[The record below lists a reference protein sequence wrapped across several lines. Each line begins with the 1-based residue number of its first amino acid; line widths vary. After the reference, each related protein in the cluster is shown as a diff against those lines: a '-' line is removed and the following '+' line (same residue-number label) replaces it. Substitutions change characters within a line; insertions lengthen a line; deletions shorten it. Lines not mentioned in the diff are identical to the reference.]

1 MLKHHNNMRK
11 GSRGKKHPQR
21 SELGRP
27 TVSSLVPA
35 DGILRNK
42 HDYTFMLPF
51 EQVSVSTY
59 NWSGT
64 SAALA
69 GPLTLTPTA
78 TLSNICDVYRVKQI
92 KVTLTANVSSPIAA
106 ITRYAVAYD
115 PTSASALNYSAVARY
130 ADSISWSPSADNP
143 SLEIIIKNPAYDSGS
158 TILYDNNT
166 VSVESSNPWTAGVLT
181 VAPMITVTQ
190 NLYVDYEFLIL
201 CMQPRL
207 F

>member
-1 MLKHHNNMRK
+1 MLKHLNNKRK

-21 SELGRP
+21 RELGKP
-27 TVSSLVPA
+27 VVSSLVPV

-51 EQVSVSTY
+51 EQVSVTTY
-59 NWSGT
+59 SWNSA
-64 SAALA
+64 SAAIA
-69 GPLTLTPTA
+69 GSLTMTPSA
-78 TLSNICDVYRVKQI
+78 TLSNICDVYRIKQI
-92 KVTLTANVSSPIAA
+92 KITLTANVSSPIAA

-158 TILYDNNT
+158 TILYDCNT
-166 VSVESSNPWTAGVLT
+166 VSVESSNSWTAGVLT
-181 VAPMITVTQ
+181 VAPMTAVTQ
-190 NLYVDYEFLIL
+190 NLYVDYEYLVL

>member
-1 MLKHHNNMRK
+1 MLKHLNNKRK

-21 SELGRP
+21 RELGKP
-27 TVSSLVPA
+27 IVSSLVPV

-59 NWSGT
+59 NWGGT
-64 SAALA
+64 SAAIA
-69 GPLTLTPTA
+69 GSLTMTPSA
-78 TLSNICDVYRVKQI
+78 TLSNICDVYRIKQI
-92 KVTLTANVSSPIAA
+92 KITLTANVSSPIAA

-143 SLEIIIKNPAYDSGS
+143 SLEIIIKNPAAARRR
-158 TILYDNNT
+158 
-166 VSVESSNPWTAGVLT
+166 TAAGRSRCPT
-181 VAPMITVTQ
+181 TPTGRTPAAAAGPIPAAPTTTPDRIA
-190 NLYVDYEFLIL
+190 
-201 CMQPRL
+201 RA
-207 F
+207 

>member
-1 MLKHHNNMRK
+1 MLKHHTNMRK

-27 TVSSLVPA
+27 TVSSVVVA
-35 DGILRNK
+35 AGVLRNK
-42 HDYTFMLPF
+42 HDFTFMLPF
-51 EQVSVSTY
+51 EQVSIGTY
-59 NWSGT
+59 NWGGT
-64 SAALA
+64 SAAIV
-69 GPLTLTPTA
+69 GSITMTPSA
-78 TLSNICDVYRVKQI
+78 TLANICDVYRVKQI
-92 KVTLTANVSSPIAA
+92 KVTLTASSPGSSM
-106 ITRYAVAYD
+106 TRYAVAYD

-130 ADSISWSPSADNP
+130 ANSIIWSPSADNP

-158 TILYDNNT
+158 TILYDNDT

>member
-21 SELGRP
+21 RALGRP
-27 TVSSLVPA
+27 TVSSLVPV

-59 NWSGT
+59 NWGGT
-64 SAALA
+64 SAAIA
-69 GPLTLTPTA
+69 GSLTMTPSS
-78 TLSNICDVYRVKQI
+78 TLSNICDVYRVIQI
-92 KVTLTANVSSPIAA
+92 KVTLTANASSPGSA

-130 ADSISWSPSADNP
+130 ADSISWSPSPDNP
-143 SLEIIIKNPAYDSGS
+143 SVEIIIKNPAYDSGS
-158 TILYDNNT
+158 TILYDNDT
-166 VSVESSNPWTAGVLT
+166 ISVESSNPWTAGVLT
-181 VAPMITVTQ
+181 VAPMTAVTQ
-190 NLYVDYEFLIL
+190 NLFVDYEFLVL
-201 CMQPRL
+201 CLQPRL

>member
-21 SELGRP
+21 RELGRP

-35 DGILRNK
+35 DGVCRNK

-51 EQVSVSTY
+51 EQVSTSTY
-59 NWSGT
+59 TWTGG
-64 SAALA
+64 AAAVA
-69 GPLTLTPTA
+69 GSLTMTPSA
-78 TLSNICDVYRVKQI
+78 TLSNVCDAYRVKQI
-92 KVTLTANVSSPIAA
+92 KVTLTANLSSPTSA
-106 ITRYAVAYD
+106 ITRYALAYD

-130 ADSISWSPSADNP
+130 ADSISWSPSSDNP

-158 TILYDNNT
+158 TILYDNDT

-181 VAPMITVTQ
+181 VAPMIATQ
-190 NLYVDYEFLIL
+190 QMLYVDYEFLVL
-201 CMQPRL
+201 CLQPRL